1 MSDISRIAKI
11 KLILGAIK
19 LPLLV
24 LEITEYNIK
33 WNASTY
39 HILRENLLEELAILE
54 IEVK

>member
-1 MSDISRIAKI
+1 MSNISRIAKI
-11 KLILGAIK
+11 KLILAAIK

-24 LEITEYNIK
+24 IEIKEYNIK

>member
-54 IEVK
+54 IEVE